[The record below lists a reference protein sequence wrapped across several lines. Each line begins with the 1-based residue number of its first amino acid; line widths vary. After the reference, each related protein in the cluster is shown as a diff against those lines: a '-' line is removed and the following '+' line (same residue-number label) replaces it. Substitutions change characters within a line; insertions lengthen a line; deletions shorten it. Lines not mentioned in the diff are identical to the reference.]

1 MRLRWQRRERSDGVG
16 LGMVRD
22 GIGGAREQECC
33 GYRAGS
39 RIQEAEHQL
48 SIAGG
53 ARSGE

>member
-16 LGMVRD
+16 LGMVWD